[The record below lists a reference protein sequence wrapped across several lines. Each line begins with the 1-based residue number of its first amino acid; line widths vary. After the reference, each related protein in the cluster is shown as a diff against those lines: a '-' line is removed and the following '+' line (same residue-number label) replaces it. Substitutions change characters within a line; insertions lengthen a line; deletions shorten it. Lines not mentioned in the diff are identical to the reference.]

1 MSNLVIKECRKAS
14 SGPDTYASLPQMPGV
29 TFTSASGMNSEVCCC
44 FVIVLLKNDT
54 IFANLIPVDCTFEA
68 HSFLLVIFFLTFFVN
83 IQEKY
88 SSALK
93 NFLFKQT
100 HKKP

>member
-14 SGPDTYASLPQMPGV
+14 SGLHAYASMPQVPGV

-44 FVIVLLKNDT
+44 FVIMLLKIDT
-54 IFANLIPVDCTFEA
+54 IFGYSVPVDCTTEA
-68 HSFLLVIFFLTFFVN
+68 HSFFLVIFFLTFLVN

-88 SSALK
+88 SSASK
-93 NFLFKQT
+93 NF
-100 HKKP
+100 